1 MLYTKSELELLAN
14 IYELNV
20 LEKQDITYWGVVN
33 HMLALNSKNADEN
46 NKQITKISKK
56 VNNDLENLTNK
67 GVLIR
72 QRIDDNGKMSYIYN
86 FANWNG
92 QDLAKA
98 LYQERLIP
106 KVANSLSLET
116 CEFLLKYGKVNKNEL
131 IDFNELDVYQLSR
144 LQKIIKELKKN
155 DLVKQDFKE
164 KFTLNGKVLK
174 LNTRG
179 ASIIEY
185 LQEMKLE
192 KDNDFQPNV

>member
-98 LYQERLIP
+98 LYQEQLIP

-116 CEFLLKYGKVNKNEL
+116 CEFLLKYL
-131 IDFNELDVYQLSR
+131 
-144 LQKIIKELKKN
+144 
-155 DLVKQDFKE
+155 
-164 KFTLNGKVLK
+164 
-174 LNTRG
+174 
-179 ASIIEY
+179 
-185 LQEMKLE
+185 
-192 KDNDFQPNV
+192 